1 MYYQNRAGRQGDVF
15 ENAHVQL
22 VFSNMNLNIVH
33 KTNESR
39 DLGRRL

>member
-15 ENAHVQL
+15 ETVHVQL
-22 VFSNMNLNIVH
+22 AFSNMNLNIVH

-39 DLGRRL
+39 DLGRQL